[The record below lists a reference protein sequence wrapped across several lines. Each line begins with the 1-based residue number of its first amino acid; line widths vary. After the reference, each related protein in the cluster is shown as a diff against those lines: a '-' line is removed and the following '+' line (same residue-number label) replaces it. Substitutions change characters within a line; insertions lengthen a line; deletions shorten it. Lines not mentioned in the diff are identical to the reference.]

1 MKEAAALDPRNI
13 GSCQLGGRLE
23 GTMGAALPPC
33 LLVAEP
39 SVRDLLFQAKLLF
52 IHAIARPPTLSLI
65 TGMECDKP
73 APPGT

>member
-1 MKEAAALDPRNI
+1 
-13 GSCQLGGRLE
+13 
-23 GTMGAALPPC
+23 MGAALPPC

-39 SVRDLLFQAKLLF
+39 SVRDLLIQAKLLF